1 MKIEKIN
8 MVNATVANEVGEY
21 TLSADVQMRGDFVES
36 IMSGEVKKGDNIV
49 ARFASHSLDSFE
61 VTFSSA
67 ESAGEISEVIKAYL
81 AEARAFA
88 QTEPIGVK
96 NI

>member
-8 MVNATVANEVGEY
+8 MVNATFVSDVGEY

-36 IMSGEVKKGDNIV
+36 ITSGRVKKGDDIV
-49 ARFASHSLDSFE
+49 ARFASHSINSFE
-61 VTFSSA
+61 ATFTPA
-67 ESAGEISEVIKAYL
+67 ESAGEISEIIKAYL

-88 QTEPIGVK
+88 LTEPVVIK

>member
-8 MVNATVANEVGEY
+8 MVNATLVSEVGEY
-21 TLSADVQMRGDFVES
+21 ALSAAVQMRGDFVES
-36 IMSGEVKKGDNIV
+36 IMSGEVKKGDDVV
-49 ARFASHSLDSFE
+49 ARFTSHSETAFD
-61 VTFSSA
+61 VTFSSFEKA
-67 ESAGEISEVIKAYL
+67 SEITEVVKAYL

-88 QTEPIGVK
+88 QTESIGVK